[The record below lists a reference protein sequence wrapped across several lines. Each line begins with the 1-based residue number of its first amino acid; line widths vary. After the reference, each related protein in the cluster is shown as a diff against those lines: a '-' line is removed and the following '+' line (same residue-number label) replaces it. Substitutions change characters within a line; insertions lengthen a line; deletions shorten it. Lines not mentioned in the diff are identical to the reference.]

1 METALVKSNGKGKD
15 ITTSLIVAEIFN
27 KRHNN
32 VMRDIQRLECSHDFY
47 LLNFEH
53 IKYLDSK
60 GREQKAFEITKD
72 GFSILAMG
80 YTGPE
85 AMQFKEKFIAGFNQR
100 ESLLKNEDYL
110 IGRAI
115 TILKARTANLIEE
128 NNKLQIAI
136 ASNLKKVEYHDRVLQ
151 SETLFNTSTVA
162 KQLGFAS
169 PQELNSVLSEH
180 GIIYKKNNKGPW
192 LLSAKYCNKGYTGF
206 KTWVSDDSKVA
217 NMHMYWTQKGIR
229 FLHEELKEY
238 VLC

>member
-110 IGRAI
+110 IGR
-115 TILKARTANLIEE
+115 E
-128 NNKLQIAI
+128 
-136 ASNLKKVEYHDRVLQ
+136 
-151 SETLFNTSTVA
+151 
-162 KQLGFAS
+162 
-169 PQELNSVLSEH
+169 
-180 GIIYKKNNKGPW
+180 
-192 LLSAKYCNKGYTGF
+192 
-206 KTWVSDDSKVA
+206 
-217 NMHMYWTQKGIR
+217 
-229 FLHEELKEY
+229 
-238 VLC
+238 